1 MIVFSRL
8 LLYQREPVSLRSLS
22 MQIYFSQRKVQCVG
36 SSFLQQSFFA
46 DGSRLHKKILSMCAA
61 ADRENCT
68 RLPVSHIVDI
78 SEVWSTVNKKLFSM
92 HSSYL
97 IFFTFAWLDSS
108 LHIRG
113 FLFVLDYPAARYT
126 PSHRIRHKFE
136 TKKFKFGRCDFCSKQ
151 ITMVARVCRH
161 CRSAVNH

>member
-1 MIVFSRL
+1 MQLLIEKIVQGF
-8 LLYQREPVSLRSLS
+8 
-22 MQIYFSQRKVQCVG
+22 QC
-36 SSFLQQSFFA
+36 
-46 DGSRLHKKILSMCAA
+46 
-61 ADRENCT
+61 T
-68 RLPVSHIVDI
+68 VSHIVDI
-78 SEVWSTVNKKLFSM
+78 SEVGSTVNKKLFSM